1 MLSRRNVRVK
11 IMQVLYA
18 MGRDSEL
25 QLDQALHSYRQRI
38 AQSYELYLF
47 TLRYVLTISQYARQ
61 DEVKKKAKLRPTEQ
75 DKSFTARLADHPIME
90 SIHTNEGLLRLF
102 RLHQL
107 EKKLDEDT
115 VRLVYSEFAQKEEY
129 KTYASKKVVSDE
141 EQIQM
146 LLDLFKSCI
155 NNESFTEALEDH
167 YPNWLDDKSLVI
179 GVIKKNIKALP
190 VESYFHEEYRP
201 SKEATSEFGEALV
214 EKVCSQDEALLAIIE
229 PTLNNWDVE
238 RVAIIDMILIKMAV
252 VEFMDFA
259 SIPTKVTLNEFVE
272 ISKSYSTDKSKDFI
286 NGILDRLLKKLTKEG
301 KIVKKGRGLIE

>member
-190 VESYFHEEYRP
+190 VESDFHEEYRP

>member
-25 QLDQALHSYRQRI
+25 QLDQALHSCRQRI

-190 VESYFHEEYRP
+190 VESDFHEEYRP